1 VPDVTA
7 TGDGVRLDLA
17 DYEAELLRG
26 LADEMRILLEA
37 DIPSVDAVR
46 ARLFPPAYDDY
57 ENQADYERLTGE
69 DLQASKTDALKVV
82 LKSLDDAGPTGGIVL
97 AGDVVDAWLSF
108 LTDLRLAI
116 GTRLNV
122 DEDKMNADVDP
133 DASDAPAMSALHWLG
148 LMQGL
153 ILEELEVGP

>member
-1 VPDVTA
+1 MPDVTA
-7 TGDGVRLDLA
+7 TSDGVRLDLA
-17 DYEAELLRG
+17 DYEVELLRG

-37 DIPSVDAVR
+37 DIPSADTVK

-57 ENQADYERLTGE
+57 KNQADYERLTAE
-69 DLQASKTDALKVV
+69 DLQAAKADALKIVV
-82 LKSLDDAGPTGGIVL
+82 KSLDDAGPAGIVL

-133 DASDAPAMSALHWLG
+133 DDSDAPAMSTLHWLG

-153 ILEELEVGP
+153 ILEELEARP